1 MCSITFITITI
12 SHFFENDPL
21 NEPKKMPLR
30 GGGGHM
36 AIPGAHIRA
45 GRGSEPVG
53 RQGPEASPKCW
64 YMYGP
69 CWATAISKLMFPN
82 KFTWYPPL
90 NQKVISS
97 QEFGQKHKK
106 MIKINLPLSHSQ
118 TTTFFKT
125 LFKGNN
131 FAVRLESERGEFN
144 FDHYFAF
151 LTDFLKRQNFF
162 AWSHIF

>member
-1 MCSITFITITI
+1 
-12 SHFFENDPL
+12 
-21 NEPKKMPLR
+21 
-30 GGGGHM
+30 M

-82 KFTWYPPL
+82 KFTWYPPPL

-97 QEFGQKHKK
+97 QEFGQKHKM
-106 MIKINLPLSHSQ
+106 MIKINFTPLSLSDY
-118 TTTFFKT
+118 
-125 LFKGNN
+125 N
-131 FAVRLESERGEFN
+131 
-144 FDHYFAF
+144 
-151 LTDFLKRQNFF
+151 
-162 AWSHIF
+162 IF